1 MSVFTAFAAIGRTLL
16 NMHLR
21 TSAPRSCF
29 FSATASTKLLN
40 LLKGAAISARLL
52 DLVLHGALR
61 IPHGALRRLRRVEFQ
76 VREFLPQQPRDTR
89 RDVLGGNL
97 RQRGRER
104 LLFGCELRR
113 PGFERRAIGPHVV
126 LDHCRHRGGEFLGR
140 HAPSSWRKCAG
151 TSAAFFSGPA
161 SPRAPPAVG
170 RGRGAAAS
178 QTAGGRR
185 VPRVPQSNNSAAGTM
200 ATRHPS
206 PDRARSTSSAL

>member
-61 IPHGALRRLRRVEFQ
+61 LPHGALPRLPPVAFRPGGVRRARRVEFQ
-76 VREFLPQQPRDTR
+76 VREFLPHQPRDTR

-104 LLFGCELRR
+104 LLFGFEVGE
-113 PGFERRAIGPHVV
+113 PGFERRAIGPRVV

-140 HAPSSWRKCAG
+140 HAPSSWRKCARK
-151 TSAAFFSGPA
+151 SAAFFSGMSSSLSSSGGGGGGGGGGGPA
-161 SPRAPPAVG
+161 DARVG
-170 RGRGAAAS
+170 
-178 QTAGGRR
+178 
-185 VPRVPQSNNSAAGTM
+185 
-200 ATRHPS
+200 
-206 PDRARSTSSAL
+206 ARS